1 MDGHGRGIPGVAMT
15 IVHDTIAAEL
25 ALLARLEPTPIAPF
39 GYGQD
44 LDCTTDIDENLLEV
58 DPSSKTA
65 VAQALL
71 RRLSCP
77 RGRLPDDP
85 DYGFD
90 LRGMLSRG
98 TDTNVLRD
106 LAGQI
111 KAEVLK
117 DDRVDGADVTTTY
130 SAQTVT
136 LEVTIWIAAVDPR
149 LGTFALTLA
158 VTDGEL
164 LLKELNG

>member
-1 MDGHGRGIPGVAMT
+1 MT

-25 ALLARLEPTPIAPF
+25 ALLERLEPSPLAPF

-65 VAQALL
+65 LSQALI

-77 RGRLPDDP
+77 RGRLPDDA
-85 DYGFD
+85 DYGLD
-90 LRGMLSRG
+90 VRGMVNKG
-98 TDTNVLRD
+98 TDSNALRD

-111 KAEVLK
+111 KSEVLK
-117 DDRVDGADVTTTY
+117 DDRVDGANVTTTY
-130 SAQTVT
+130 TSETST
-136 LEVTIWIAAVDPR
+136 LDVTIWLVAVDPS
-149 LGTFALTLA
+149 LGEFSLTFAVKSGALMLQELA
-158 VTDGEL
+158 G
-164 LLKELNG
+164 

>member
-1 MDGHGRGIPGVAMT
+1 MT
-15 IVHDTIAAEL
+15 IVHDTIAAEI
-25 ALLARLEPTPIAPF
+25 ALLEREVPTPLAPF

-44 LDCTTDIDENLLEV
+44 LDCTTDLTEDLLEV

-65 VAQALL
+65 IAQALL

-90 LRGMLSRG
+90 LRGTLNRG
-98 TDTNVLRD
+98 TDANALRD

-111 KAEVLK
+111 KSEVLK
-117 DDRVDGADVTTTY
+117 DNRIDGADVTTTY
-130 SAQTVT
+130 TAQTETLDVT
-136 LEVTIWIAAVDPR
+136 LWIVAVDPA
-149 LGTFALTLA
+149 LGEFSLTFAVQA
-158 VTDGEL
+158 GEL
-164 LLKELNG
+164 MLKELNG